1 MAMIPTHLGRML
13 WMAETAMPPKLLD
26 PAAAD
31 AAMAAFG
38 QSGAPCTFCGETRS
52 GKMESGVIMSRR
64 YSPPSDTWN
73 RYDRVRGLQMGLE

>member
-1 MAMIPTHLGRML
+1 ML
-13 WMAETAMPPKLLD
+13 CMAETAMPPKLLD
-26 PAAAD
+26 AAVAAD

-38 QSGAPCTFCGETRS
+38 QSGAPWTFCGETRS

-73 RYDRVRGLQMGLE
+73 RYDRVRGLQRAMR

>member
-1 MAMIPTHLGRML
+1 ML

-26 PAAAD
+26 AAVAAD

-38 QSGAPCTFCGETRS
+38 QSGAPWTFCGETRS

-64 YSPPSDTWN
+64 
-73 RYDRVRGLQMGLE
+73 